1 MVVNK
6 KIILVMG
13 PPGCGKGTQAAK
25 LKEKY
30 GIVHISTGDLFRAE
44 VGNKTPLGIE
54 AKKYMDAGKYVPD
67 EITIGMLHNRIKEK
81 DCAKGFILDGF
92 PRTIPQAEALDKL
105 LKEVKEKVT
114 NVIYYNVADKVVV
127 ARIKGR
133 AEQDKKAGKVVR
145 ADDTDEKVIKQRLDT
160 YHTSTKPVL
169 DHYAKQK
176 LVLTVNAEKTID
188 EIFAD
193 VVAKL

>member
-1 MVVNK
+1 
-6 KIILVMG
+6 MG